1 MWLKRVLF
9 KKPLTWYIRS
19 QFTYFNMIS
28 TVDSDDQQLE
38 GANQEMHVECPMK
51 SLGY

>member
-9 KKPLTWYIRS
+9 KKPLTWCIGS

-28 TVDSDDQQLE
+28 TVDSDQQLE
-38 GANQEMHVECPMK
+38 GANQEMHVDCPMK